1 MERKT
6 KTFIWGA
13 LAGAA
18 IIIVAIVGLLAW
30 GYFKG
35 TTIQAEKSAR
45 QEKAVAEQVQRF
57 GAVCSDALPEAM
69 AYFYK
74 TLVPTLSALQQGSS
88 DWKQLPALTQGVK
101 NQEKFLSHCS
111 GQVHSLGDDSSFK
124 LSRQLMSAANKLAII
139 HALLNGI
146 EFGIRIDNCDQ
157 ACQLTFVRSATEES
171 GKLEKVL
178 LGENAS

>member
-6 KTFIWGA
+6 KTFIWGS

-18 IIIVAIVGLLAW
+18 IIIVAIVGLLTW

-35 TTIQAEKSAR
+35 TAIQAEKSAR
-45 QEKAVAEQVQRF
+45 QEKAVAEQVQQF

-74 TLVPTLSALQQGSS
+74 TLVPTLNALQQGS
-88 DWKQLPALTQGVK
+88 DLKQLPTLTQGVK

-111 GQVHSLGDDSSFK
+111 GQVHSLGNDSSFK
-124 LSRQLMSAANKLAII
+124 LSRQLISAANKFATI
-139 HALLNGI
+139 HGLLNGI

-157 ACQLTFVRSATEES
+157 ACQLTLVRSATEES